1 MAPPHSLGYIINILL
16 CYVYVFVVLF
26 VVNDPDSIVLFD
38 LLLLLLLV
46 SFATAKTPY
55 SLSSVSCCSYN
66 SLIVNY
72 ELYRILL
79 SFVSMNRT
87 MCWGGRGVRTAS
99 RDVHIISSYIRN

>member
-38 LLLLLLLV
+38 LLLLLLLLLV

-55 SLSSVSCCSYN
+55 SLPVCR
-66 SLIVNY
+66 V
-72 ELYRILL
+72 
-79 SFVSMNRT
+79 
-87 MCWGGRGVRTAS
+87 A
-99 RDVHIISSYIRN
+99 HIIR